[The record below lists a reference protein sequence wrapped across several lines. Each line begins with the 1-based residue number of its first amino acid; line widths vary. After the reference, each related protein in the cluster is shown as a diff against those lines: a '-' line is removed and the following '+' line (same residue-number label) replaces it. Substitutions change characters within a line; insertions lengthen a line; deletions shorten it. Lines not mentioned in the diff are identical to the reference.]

1 MKIKQQLC
9 DICGTCVSVCPTDA
23 IRVSETRVWIEPE
36 ICISCGKCALVC
48 PIKAIYEGDA

>member
-9 DICGTCVSVCPTDA
+9 DICGTCVSVCPADA
-23 IRVSETRVWIEPE
+23 IRVNETRVWIVQD
-36 ICISCGKCALVC
+36 ICISCGKCIQAC